1 MLFSD
6 YFKHKDKR
14 AIISFEIFPP
24 KTNKGMDNLKNELSE
39 LAQLRP
45 DFITVTYGAMGSTR
59 EKTLD
64 IASLIQNHF
73 GVESACHLTCVGAT
87 KTGLDILLQTIYDA
101 GVRNIVALR
110 GDPPEGKETFV
121 QSEDGYS
128 YGNELVEHIRNFE
141 VRNGNK
147 HHFGIAVAGYPEKH
161 VEAPELGADLA
172 NLKRKVD
179 AGADVIITQLFFN
192 NDFYF
197 DFVKRVRDI
206 GITVPIVPGIMPI
219 LSAKQIKRITTM
231 CGTTIPEELKGKLDA
246 AIDNDDKARDIG
258 IAQCI
263 RQSKDLLMRG
273 VPGIHFYVLNKSRH
287 MIRIMDALSENLD
300 NHKITANTP

>member
-87 KTGLDILLQTIYDA
+87 KTELDLLQTIYDA

-141 VRNGNK
+141 VRTGNK

-161 VEAPELGADLA
+161 VEAPEIGADLA

-206 GITVPIVPGIMPI
+206 GISVPIVPGIMPI